1 MVLRSQKEHQPLIHF
16 GNKDNNFHS
25 FVSYL
30 TIQSFLLC
38 QSYLPLPLSLY
49 STLPHSLGIS
59 CSKISDL
66 ERRGY
71 ILTKQT
77 GLNFDLEQPKIEI
90 QLNISQNNDT
100 SSFNNGFA
108 PNRVWFE
115 ILRNSS
121 SVYLHTL
128 ILRDDAKDLD
138 EITSKVLNV
147 RTTQPRLALTLLIR
161 VALVNMEWF
170 R

>member
-1 MVLRSQKEHQPLIHF
+1 MGLRSQKEHQPSIHF

-38 QSYLPLPLSLY
+38 QSSGLY
-49 STLPHSLGIS
+49 SFLILFS

-77 GLNFDLEQPKIEI
+77 GLNFDLDQPKIEI

-147 RTTQPRLALTLLIR
+147 SDNQAPTCFTLLIR
-161 VALVNMEWF
+161 VASVNMEWF